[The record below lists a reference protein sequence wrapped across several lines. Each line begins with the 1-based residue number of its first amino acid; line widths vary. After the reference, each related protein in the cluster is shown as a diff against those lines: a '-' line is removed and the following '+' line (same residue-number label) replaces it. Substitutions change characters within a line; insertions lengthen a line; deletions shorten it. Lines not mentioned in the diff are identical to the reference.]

1 MTVIGP
7 PVRLGNRPR
16 RDGRDPSCADQ
27 RLADDPW
34 TEARGAALRGSRGIP
49 EPAGPARASFWAGSS
64 PTTSTSHGIFWT
76 SVPASAPSRTGQVST
91 CYLPKWKVD
100 R

>member
-49 EPAGPARASFWAGSS
+49 EACRPGEGIVLGREQPDHLDLARDLLDLR
-64 PTTSTSHGIFWT
+64 PGIGA
-76 SVPASAPSRTGQVST
+76 VPHRPGVDLLLAQVESR
-91 CYLPKWKVD
+91 
-100 R
+100 